1 MLGYG
6 LFDRLFD
13 GWTFALDNRQWNP
26 IHKKDYIRS
35 VSILTTG
42 THYRKLFRKVEDII
56 LWIFPI
62 DVLNGMAFLI
72 AINGLLQ
79 SQTKNQKIIGLIA
92 SLHQAFGQ
100 RNVLELLDS
109 SFNIG
114 FTKLG
119 GFTSQ
124 FYLIDMVQA
133 LPQNIRKDNITFSP
147 IAHRQC

>member
-1 MLGYG
+1 MLRYS

-26 IHKKDYIRS
+26 IHKKDYIGS
-35 VSILTTG
+35 VSVLTTG

-56 LWIFPI
+56 LWFFPI
-62 DVLNGMAFLI
+62 DVLDGMAFLI

-92 SLHQAFGQ
+92 CLHQSFGQ
-100 RNVLELLDS
+100 RGVLELLDS
-109 SFNIG
+109 SFNICVI
-114 FTKLG
+114 KVG
-119 GFTSQ
+119 GFATQ

-133 LPQNIRKDNITFSP
+133 LP
-147 IAHRQC
+147 